1 MRLAVFN
8 GSPRGKTAN
17 SERLIQWLSAGFA
30 ETPGV
35 EAGVY
40 HLARVN
46 DHDEYV
52 DRLRDADTAV
62 MVFPLYTDC
71 MPGIVMAF
79 FERFEALRGSLGH
92 LTLGFVVHSG
102 FPEACQ
108 SRAVEKYL
116 VWLTAEL
123 GAKYAGTV
131 IMGGTES
138 MRHMQESALVGKR
151 SLLENLG
158 RGLAKDGRFSP
169 ELVKRAAGMERLPG
183 PVAFV
188 FKFVSRMNFFQSMWI
203 NDLKK
208 NNAYENRAARP
219 YERP

>member
-1 MRLAVFN
+1 MRLALFN

-17 SERLIQWLSAGFA
+17 SERLIQWLSAGISEVPEV
-30 ETPGV
+30 ETSV
-35 EAGVY
+35 D
-40 HLARVN
+40 HLARLS
-46 DHDEYV
+46 HHGEYV
-52 DRLRDADTAV
+52 DKLRDLDSAV
-62 MVFPLYTDC
+62 IVFPLYTDC

-79 FERFEALRGSLGH
+79 FERLETLRGSLAH

-138 MRHMQESALVGKR
+138 MRHMQESALTGKKSLFGSLGR
-151 SLLENLG
+151 SL
-158 RGLAKDGRFSP
+158 ATDGRFSP
-169 ELVKRAAGMERLPG
+169 ELVKRAAGMERLPS
-183 PVAFV
+183 PVALL
-188 FKFVSRMNFFQSMWI
+188 FKVIIRMNFFQSMW
-203 NDLKK
+203 NNELKK
-208 NNAYENRAARP
+208 NNAYERRAARP
-219 YERP
+219 YQKP